1 MTKIIDNIV
10 FDRKTVKWLYDL
22 YKENLLE
29 IDNSY
34 QRRFV
39 WSKSNQI
46 QLIET
51 ILLNYPIPEIYLL
64 ERGTNP
70 ENGETLYS
78 IIDGQ
83 QRLTSVFEFIADEY
97 SLEKRY
103 LIENNRSYENLR
115 FSELSSDERS
125 SLWKY
130 PFVVRIVNE
139 SVTKEET
146 IEMFLRLNR
155 TSTTLNPQEL
165 RHAEF
170 EGLFLRLAEELTDLE
185 FWEKRNLFT
194 GTDLRRMGDVQFV
207 SQILIFFRFGF
218 EEETSQSAINR
229 AYDTFNESYDQLND
243 DRELFISIVS
253 EIDDLMERFEITKF
267 LKRKVHLYTLFNYV
281 YYLITK
287 PVNSVSSV
295 LNKYGEFALNYSS
308 DETLR
313 LLYNDKFFLI
323 EEYKT
328 LVLEGTQQR
337 QNRINRFKIIKELIE

>member
-22 YKENLLE
+22 YSNKLLE

-39 WSKSNQI
+39 WTKSNQI

-51 ILLNYPIPEIYLL
+51 ILLSYPIPEIYLL

-83 QRLTSVFEFIADEY
+83 QRLTSIFEFIADEY
-97 SLEKRY
+97 SLEKKY
-103 LIENNRSYENLR
+103 LIDNDRAYVNLT
-115 FSELSSDERS
+115 FSELSDEDRS
-125 SLWKY
+125 SLWRY

-139 SVTKEET
+139 SITKEET

-170 EGLFLRLAEELTDLE
+170 EGLFLRLAEELTELE

-218 EEETSQSAINR
+218 EEETSQYAINR
-229 AYDTFNESYDQLND
+229 AYDTFNESYDQLNED
-243 DRELFISIVS
+243 KALFIAIVT
-253 EIDDLMERFEITKF
+253 EIDDLMERFDLINF
-267 LKRKVHLYTLFNYV
+267 LKRKVHLYTLFNLV
-281 YYLITK
+281 YYLITNR
-287 PVNSVSSV
+287 VGSV
-295 LNKYGEFALNYSS
+295 LDALNRYGEFAENYSN

-313 LLYNDKFFLI
+313 VLFEDKYDLI
-323 EEYKT
+323 DEYKT

-337 QNRINRFKIIKELIE
+337 QNRINRFKIIKELTE